1 MSQHDKTLNSSKQSN
16 PIMTINNQNGQITIK
31 TEVITSDQAMNETI
45 EDLQRL
51 LNVSQEP
58 QAMALPSENNSLAV
72 LEEQKMLPHTRVL
85 SPPTDG
91 SISMIN
97 STQ

>member
-1 MSQHDKTLNSSKQSN
+1 
-16 PIMTINNQNGQITIK
+16 MTINNQNGQITIK